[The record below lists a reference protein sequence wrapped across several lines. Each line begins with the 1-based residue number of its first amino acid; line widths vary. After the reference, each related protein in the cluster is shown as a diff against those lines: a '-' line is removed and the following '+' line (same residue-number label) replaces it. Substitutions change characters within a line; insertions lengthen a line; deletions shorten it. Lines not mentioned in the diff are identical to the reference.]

1 MVGAPRIVAAEWPER
16 GRMFYLVD
24 DDLEFIPE
32 VKAFLDWK
40 VATRRAPATVEG
52 YCYRLMWY
60 YRFLHE
66 HAVGLLDARPEDLTE
81 FVLWLC
87 TTPRSGVPAGSG
99 VPDWP
104 LQARSVNLILQAVG
118 ALYRFLVQRGLLAAS
133 PVEYVAVPRSTW
145 LRERDL
151 LAHTRRGPRTG
162 TVLRLAL
169 KLKEPRR
176 RPTTVTEQD
185 FQTFLSSIH
194 IARRPQD
201 DPAGFRDRVLCL
213 LLKEGGLRS
222 GEALGLHLEDLD
234 FGCGGVHVRFRP
246 DNMNQARAKA
256 GYGRDRFV
264 HLAPDLLGLLDLY
277 ISEVWVRL
285 SPCTTHLWVVTKQ
298 GARTREGRAT
308 VGTALT
314 AAACAKM
321 FEHYSRKSGV
331 KIHAHMLRHTHATE
345 LVRSYLQ
352 AEQAVDWKYIQERLG
367 HASVVTTME
376 IYTHLTNEDRKKSYD
391 AYLARRAAAHARR
404 HSGPAAG
411 SACP

>member
-1 MVGAPRIVAAEWPER
+1 MGAPRIVAAELPER

-24 DDLEFIPE
+24 DNLDFLPE

-40 VATRRAPATVEG
+40 VATRRAPATLEG
-52 YCYRLMWY
+52 YCYRLVWY

-66 HAVGLLDARPEDLTE
+66 HAVGVLDAGPADLTE

-87 TTPRSGVPAGSG
+87 TARRSDAPFGGGVPER
-99 VPDWP
+99 P
-104 LQARSVNLILQAVG
+104 LQVRSVNLILQAVG
-118 ALYRFLVQRGLLAAS
+118 ALYRFLVQRGLLATS

-151 LAHTRRGPRTG
+151 LAHTRTGLQART
-162 TVLRLAL
+162 VQRMAL

-176 RPTTVTEQD
+176 RPKTVAERD

-213 LLKEGGLRS
+213 LFKEGGLRS
-222 GEALGLHLEDLD
+222 GEVLGLHIEDVD
-234 FGCGGVHVRFRP
+234 FGRGGVHVRFRP
-246 DNMNQARAKA
+246 DNVNQARAKA
-256 GYGRDRFV
+256 GPGRDRFV
-264 HLAPDLLGLLDLY
+264 HLAPDLVGLLDLY

-285 SPCTTHLWVVTKQ
+285 TPRTTHLWVVTKKE
-298 GARTREGRAT
+298 ACTREGRAT
-308 VGTALT
+308 GGTALT

-321 FEHYSRKSGV
+321 FEHYSQKSGI
-331 KIHAHMLRHTHATE
+331 KIHPHMLRHTHATE

-376 IYTHLTNEDRKKSYD
+376 IYTHLTDEDRKKSYD

-404 HSGPAAG
+404 HSGPAADA
-411 SACP
+411 ACS